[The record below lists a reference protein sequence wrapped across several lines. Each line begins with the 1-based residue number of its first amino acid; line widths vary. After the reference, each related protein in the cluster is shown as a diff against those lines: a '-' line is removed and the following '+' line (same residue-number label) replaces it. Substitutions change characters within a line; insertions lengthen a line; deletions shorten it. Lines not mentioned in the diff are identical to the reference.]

1 MEKLITKKV
10 VAYITYQDSM
20 LIFRHTQF
28 PEAGIQV
35 PAGTVEAGESVEAA
49 VLREA
54 WEESGLEDLEI
65 CNYLGMD
72 ELDLSEFGMHG
83 IDQRHFYHL
92 ARRKRPPKRWSHIEK
107 HPSGGD
113 QDTIEFELFWVKFP
127 DEVPELSGGQDAML
141 ARLVLPDRS
150 ADS

>member
-1 MEKLITKKV
+1 MDKHITKKV
-10 VAYITYQDSM
+10 VAYITYQDS
-20 LIFRHTQF
+20 LLVFRHTDF

-35 PAGTVEAGESVEAA
+35 PAGTVDAGESVEAA
-49 VLREA
+49 VFREA

-72 ELDLSEFGMHG
+72 EL
-83 IDQRHFYHL
+83 
-92 ARRKRPPKRWSHIEK
+92 
-107 HPSGGD
+107 
-113 QDTIEFELFWVKFP
+113 EFELFWVKFP